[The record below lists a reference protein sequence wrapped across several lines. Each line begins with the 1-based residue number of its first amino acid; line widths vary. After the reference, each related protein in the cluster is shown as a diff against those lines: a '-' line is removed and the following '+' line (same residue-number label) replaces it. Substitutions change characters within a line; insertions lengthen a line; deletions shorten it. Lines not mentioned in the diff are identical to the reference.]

1 MTPKP
6 RSIIS
11 LLNDVKNGSVALPD
25 LQRDFVWSE
34 PQIRLLLDSIMRGYP
49 FGLLLFWETQFLEVV
64 YRDFVTDYSPGQ
76 TAVTKIKPKGKAMQ
90 MVLDGQQRLQSLYVA
105 VFGSYDGRRL
115 YFNVTSGPKGA
126 NEPSEEDPIGRA
138 YRFEFWRDDQPN
150 RPNRLVR
157 VADVIRWPLQ
167 HEKDETRKLTTTIG
181 LTGDEADIAEDN
193 VKLLRAV
200 MREEIIPVEVIDE
213 NVYEEDQ
220 ATNIEQ
226 ILEIFVRV
234 NSGGTKLTRTDLM
247 FSLIKTK
254 WVAARSNFDALLS
267 EVTKLGGLGI
277 DKDFLI
283 LALLTISDVPIDL
296 DVSVIQGHWDAMEPK
311 FPVLEAAL
319 KSAIDFCRDTDG
331 GRILAAKLLR
341 PNVLLPLAYYLSRR
355 PKGSVPEDQRKPL
368 RSLLYF
374 LLFNEFLGGKSPN
387 ARVRYL
393 REVFQKNPGAA
404 IPLDALLAEMAKR
417 QRHTSTTT
425 TIDMLNWNKASALN
439 IAQPTAARET
449 LSWQAEPQIDHI
461 FPQSTYRPIHG
472 DVVDDIG
479 NLAYLGRLR
488 NIHKDADPPW
498 EFFKDVSDIELRDD
512 FLIEDRSLLAH
523 ERFSDFVEKRRPVV
537 LDRVRKFL
545 GR

>member
-11 LLNDVKNGSVALPD
+11 LLNDVKNGNVALPD

-34 PQIRLLLDSIMRGYP
+34 SQIRLLLDSIMRGYP

-64 YRDFVTDYSPGQ
+64 YREFVTDYTPGQ
-76 TAVTKIKPKGKAMQ
+76 NAVTKEKPKGKSMQ

-126 NEPSEEDPIGRA
+126 NQPSEEDPIGRA

-157 VADVIRWPLQ
+157 VADVMRWPLQ
-167 HEKDETRKLTTTIG
+167 HEKDEIRKLNAAIG

-193 VKLLRAV
+193 LKLLRAV

-213 NVYEEDQ
+213 NVYEADQ
-220 ATNIEQ
+220 ATSIEQ

-234 NSGGTKLTRTDLM
+234 NSGGTKLTRSDLM

-254 WVAARSNFDALLS
+254 WVAARSRFDALLS
-267 EVTKLGGLGI
+267 DIAKLGGLGV

-283 LALLTISDVPIDL
+283 LALLTISDVPIDV
-296 DVSVIQGHWDAMEPK
+296 DVAVIQRHWDAMEPN
-311 FPVLEAAL
+311 FPVLESAL
-319 KSAIDFCRDTDG
+319 KSAIDFCQSTDG
-331 GRILAAKLLR
+331 GRILAAKLLKT
-341 PNVLLPLAYYLSRR
+341 NVLLPLTYYLSKQ
-355 PKGSVPEDQRKPL
+355 PKGSVPDDQRQPL
-368 RSLLYF
+368 RALLYF
-374 LLFNEFLGGKSPN
+374 VLFNEFLGGRSPY

-393 REVFQKNPGAA
+393 REAFQKNPGASV
-404 IPLDALLAEMAKR
+404 PLDALLAEMARR
-417 QRHTSTTT
+417 QRHTSITT
-425 TIDMLNWNKASALN
+425 TIDMLNWNKACALN
-439 IAQPTAARET
+439 IAQPTAARDT
-449 LSWQAEPQIDHI
+449 LSWQEEPQIDHI

-472 DVVDDIG
+472 DAVDDIG

-488 NIHKDADPPW
+488 NIRKNDEPPW
-498 EFFKDVSDIELRDD
+498 EYFKNVSDAELRDD

-523 ERFSDFVEKRRPVV
+523 ERFGEFVEKRRPLIVA
-537 LDRVRKFL
+537 RVKQFL

>member
-1 MTPKP
+1 M
-6 RSIIS
+6 
-11 LLNDVKNGSVALPD
+11 
-25 LQRDFVWSE
+25 
-34 PQIRLLLDSIMRGYP
+34 
-49 FGLLLFWETQFLEVV
+49 
-64 YRDFVTDYSPGQ
+64 TDYSPHQ
-76 TAVTKIKPKGKAMQ
+76 NAVTKVKPKGKSMH

-115 YFNVTSGPKGA
+115 YFNATSGPKGA
-126 NEPSEEDPIGRA
+126 NEPSEEDPIGRG
-138 YRFEFWRDDQPN
+138 YRFEFWRDDQSN

-167 HEKDETRKLTTTIG
+167 QEKDEIRKLTAAIG
-181 LTGDEADIAEDN
+181 LKGEEADIAEDN
-193 VKLLRAV
+193 LKLLRAV

-213 NVYEEDQ
+213 NVYEADQ
-220 ATNIEQ
+220 ATSIEQ

-234 NSGGTKLTRTDLM
+234 NSGGTKLTRSDLM

-254 WVAARSNFDALLS
+254 WVAARSKFDALLS
-267 EVTKLGGLGI
+267 DVTKSGVLSI

-331 GRILAAKLLR
+331 GRILAVKLLR
-341 PNVLLPLAYYLSRR
+341 TNVLLPLTYYLSKQA
-355 PKGSVPEDQRKPL
+355 KGSVPDKQRKPL

-393 REVFQKNPGAA
+393 REVFQKNPGVAV
-404 IPLDALLAEMAKR
+404 PLDALLAEMAKR
-417 QRHTSTTT
+417 QRHASTTT
-425 TIDMLNWNKASALN
+425 TVDMLNWNKASALN
-439 IAQPTAARET
+439 IAQPTAARDT

-472 DVVDDIG
+472 DAVDDIG

-488 NIHKDADPPW
+488 NIRKNDEPPW
-498 EFFKDVSDIELRDD
+498 EYFKDVSDTELRDD
-512 FLIEDRSLLAH
+512 FLIEDRGLLAH
-523 ERFSDFVEKRRPVV
+523 DRFGEFVEKRRPVV
-537 LDRVRKFL
+537 LDRVKQFL

>member
-1 MTPKP
+1 
-6 RSIIS
+6 
-11 LLNDVKNGSVALPD
+11 
-25 LQRDFVWSE
+25 
-34 PQIRLLLDSIMRGYP
+34 
-49 FGLLLFWETQFLEVV
+49 
-64 YRDFVTDYSPGQ
+64 
-76 TAVTKIKPKGKAMQ
+76 
-90 MVLDGQQRLQSLYVA
+90 
-105 VFGSYDGRRL
+105 
-115 YFNVTSGPKGA
+115 
-126 NEPSEEDPIGRA
+126 
-138 YRFEFWRDDQPN
+138 
-150 RPNRLVR
+150 
-157 VADVIRWPLQ
+157 
-167 HEKDETRKLTTTIG
+167 
-181 LTGDEADIAEDN
+181 
-193 VKLLRAV
+193 
-200 MREEIIPVEVIDE
+200 
-213 NVYEEDQ
+213 
-220 ATNIEQ
+220 
-226 ILEIFVRV
+226 
-234 NSGGTKLTRTDLM
+234 
-247 FSLIKTK
+247 
-254 WVAARSNFDALLS
+254 
-267 EVTKLGGLGI
+267 VTKLGGLGI